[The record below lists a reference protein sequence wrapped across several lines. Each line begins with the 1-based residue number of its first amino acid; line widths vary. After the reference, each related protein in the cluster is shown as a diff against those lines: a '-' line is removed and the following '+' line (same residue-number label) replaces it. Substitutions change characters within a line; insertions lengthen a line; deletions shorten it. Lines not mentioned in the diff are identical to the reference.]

1 MADVTDNGLRA
12 AVKALID
19 VVAPSIDRADP
30 LAQEQLRLV
39 VDYLEFIRCRLDFL
53 YDRDRFEL
61 GHDLALASALQRMHP
76 PCAASTAL
84 LLNAAIEAGTL
95 AESVVGTSTV
105 ALKAASAALAAATRE
120 LIREAAAFATEV
132 RSAIERQVIEASSER
147 IRFERAW
154 YLPLGFD
161 PAPGDVPSL
170 AAVLANT
177 PSSGT
182 RRAF

>member
-1 MADVTDNGLRA
+1 MDVTDNGLRA
-12 AVKALID
+12 AVKALTD

-39 VDYLEFIRCRLDFL
+39 VDYLEFVRCRLDFL

-61 GHDLALASALQRMHP
+61 GHDLALANALQCMSPPCSAL
-76 PCAASTAL
+76 TAQ
-84 LLNAAIEAGTL
+84 LLNAAIEAGTQ
-95 AESVVGTSTV
+95 ADAVVGASTV

-132 RSAIERQVIEASSER
+132 RSAIERQVIEASGER

-161 PAPGDVPSL
+161 PAPGDVPPL
-170 AAVLANT
+170 AVLLAST
-177 PSSGT
+177 ASSAT
-182 RRAF
+182 RRGP